1 MHKSMI
7 CNRSNPKNSPRL
19 FDLGV
24 WFRVWVLKLAL
35 FTILIYFL
43 TIERPIELKY
53 IVQQT
58 TGYARSNRID
68 HG

>member
-7 CNRSNPKNSPRL
+7 CNHSNPESNPRS

-35 FTILIYFL
+35 FTILTYFL
-43 TIERPIELKY
+43 TIERPIELKH
-53 IVQQT
+53 IVDQT
-58 TGYARSNRID
+58 TGYARSNRMD
-68 HG
+68 RG